1 MIEPTAEQLRQIEG
15 SDNRSETGFRAP
27 SEINENED
35 YDNDYD
41 ELEVS
46 TEASHTSRDRKGL
59 DNFVFSQDFLPVRY
73 DRHSQSD
80 MPLKLICFIQ
90 LGIDVAMLLIFIMQ
104 GVNGFESNKTWF
116 HFVQYTITAAC
127 FVLLMFWLNYK
138 LHVVL
143 CALYRLVIDL
153 DFTKRN
159 NKYYSGLEIPDFY
172 VQSKEYPPITIQ
184 IPVYKESLQNT
195 LKPTILNCCREA
207 DRYMDETGALCNI
220 IICDDGYNLIPEADR
235 FERIEFYKE
244 MGLGFTA
251 RPHPSKYPRK
261 GRFKKAGN
269 LNFSMNYGGCF
280 YNSEGSPDEVKEQ
293 VEKLIEI
300 GAAFGGD
307 TRYGDYILLIDSDT
321 RLPIIPMQ
329 ENGCLKRLAKEM
341 LFDGQ
346 EVSFIQCYTAPYMSL
361 KSTAEKCVYH
371 HTCNIYNS
379 IMLATAF
386 NSMAPLVG
394 HNAFLNMKAITEVA
408 HVDESIG
415 YYYFWAEDRISEDFD
430 LMMRSCEKGYIGRYA
445 AHSGVFLEG
454 VSFSYMTEYFKV
466 SKFACG
472 AAELIYNP
480 MSDWCRDGVVSS
492 DLIGFIKSEQVEW
505 YNKMAICAYII
516 NFIALAS
523 AHLGL
528 IFNVFLCEWLA
539 DILPFVLLPVNLMWE
554 AIFLWTVLGGVVNYL
569 FGLRLGFDKWLLAK
583 QSVRESLFLTCLYGS
598 CSVRFC
604 IMSLTHLFKWN
615 LSFGATA
622 KDDEKITLL
631 DWIRSTPMETA
642 VYTVYIFL
650 MFVRVYFLTPPD
662 KMAYVLYFGCT
673 PLIWSIIL
681 FWAGPIF
688 FDILPSKKD
697 KTTQQSYNEE
707 EKMFSDKYFTQVP
720 QSKKVTSIKVGSSIK
735 LAPNGS
741 SRGGGSVYS
750 SRHSVRDY
758 ASEMGSEIA

>member
-1 MIEPTAEQLRQIEG
+1 MM
-15 SDNRSETGFRAP
+15 SP
-27 SEINENED
+27 SNLNQDTTEELEDQYEN
-35 YDNDYD
+35 YD

-46 TEASHTSRDRKGL
+46 TDASYTSRDRKGL
-59 DNFVFSQDFLPVRY
+59 DNFVFSQDFLPARY
-73 DRHSQSD
+73 DRNSGSD
-80 MPLKLICFIQ
+80 LPLKFIVFIQ
-90 LGIDVAMLLIFIMQ
+90 LVIDIVMLIIFIMQ
-104 GVNGFESNKTWF
+104 GVGSFGDDQTWF
-116 HFVQYTITAAC
+116 HILNYTITAFC
-127 FVLLMFWLNYK
+127 FIIIMFWLNYK
-138 LHVVL
+138 LHVFL
-143 CALYRLVIDL
+143 CAAYRLVINL
-153 DFTKRN
+153 DFLKRN

-172 VQSKEYPPITIQ
+172 VQSKEYPAITIQ
-184 IPVYKESLQNT
+184 IPVYKEGLQNT

-235 FERIEFYKE
+235 TDRVEFYKE

-251 RPHPSKYPRK
+251 RPHPSKYHRN

-280 YNSEGSPDEVKEQ
+280 YDSEGSPDEVKEQ
-293 VEKLIEI
+293 VEKLIEM

-346 EVSFIQCYTAPYMSL
+346 EVSFIQCYTAPYMSI
-361 KSTAEKCVYH
+361 KSSAEKSVYH

-408 HVDESIG
+408 HVDETIG

-445 AHSGVFLEG
+445 AHSGSFLEG

-480 MSDWCRDGVVSS
+480 MSDWCRDGIISS
-492 DLIGFIKSEQVEW
+492 DLIGFIKSEKVEW
-505 YNKMAICAYII
+505 YNKLAILSYII

-528 IFNVFLCEWLA
+528 IFNVFFCEYIA
-539 DILPFVLLPVNLMWE
+539 TVIPFVLLPVNLMLE
-554 AIFLWTVLGGVVNYL
+554 AIFIWTICGGTLNYL
-569 FGLRLGFDKWLLAK
+569 FGLRLGFDRWILLK
-583 QSVRESLFLTCLYGS
+583 QTVREAAFLTCLYGS

-622 KDDEKITLL
+622 KDDEKITLC
-631 DWIRSTPMETA
+631 DWIQSTPMETA
-642 VYTVYIFL
+642 VYTFYIAL
-650 MFVRVYFLTPPD
+650 IAIRLQFLTSPD
-662 KMAYVLYFGCT
+662 KVAYVIYFGCV
-673 PLIWSIIL
+673 PMLWMIFL
-681 FWAGPIF
+681 FWLGPIV
-688 FDILPSKKD
+688 FDILPRKID
-697 KTTQQSYNEE
+697 KTTDQDYIED
-707 EKMFSDKYFTQVP
+707 EKMFTEKYFTQVP
-720 QSKKVTSIKVGSSIK
+720 NSHKVKGIKVGSSIK
-735 LAPNGS
+735 LAPTGS
-741 SRGGGSVYS
+741 SQGGSHYS
-750 SRHSVRDY
+750 EE
-758 ASEMGSEIA
+758 A